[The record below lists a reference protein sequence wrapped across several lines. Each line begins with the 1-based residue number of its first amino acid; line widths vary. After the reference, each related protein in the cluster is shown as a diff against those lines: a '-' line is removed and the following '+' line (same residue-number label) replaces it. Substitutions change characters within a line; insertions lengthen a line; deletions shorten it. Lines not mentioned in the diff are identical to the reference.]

1 MDVETL
7 VIIYFMFFSHALSIV
22 LNQRKVD
29 AIDNIGNESNT
40 FFGNY
45 VIVILFDPKS
55 YAILITVWHVY
66 WSDGIGI

>member
-40 FFGNY
+40 F
-45 VIVILFDPKS
+45 LE
-55 YAILITVWHVY
+55 TMW
-66 WSDGIGI
+66 